1 MPTPILRMAVPSPLR
16 RLFDYLPP
24 EEMHAPAQAG
34 QRYLLPFGR
43 GRCVGVLV
51 EVATTS
57 ELPRDKLRPALRQID
72 VEPVLDPSLLALL
85 QWSSDYYHHPPGEVL
100 AAALPVLLRQDRP
113 AEVAGILRWRLTES
127 GIGLDRE
134 QLARAPKQQQLH
146 QLLLQQGEL
155 NAEQLNRS
163 LSGWRSPMKRLLEQG
178 WAEQEEGPCQSGS
191 GVEPDS
197 PPALNP
203 AQQAAVKTTIE
214 AQGRFSP
221 LLLEGVTG
229 SGKTEVYLHAI
240 AQALAAGRQALVL
253 VPEIGLTPQL
263 WQRFARRFRCPI
275 ALLHSG
281 LNDTERLCAWSMARS
296 GQAGIVI
303 GTRSAIFTPLPRLGL
318 IIVDEEHD
326 ASFKQQEGFRYSGR
340 DLAVVR
346 ASQQGVPVLL
356 GSATPSLE
364 SLANVQAGRYQLLHL
379 PDRAGGASAPPLR
392 LLDMRR
398 QQVEDGLSTPL
409 RNAMQHHLKQGG
421 QVLLFLNRRGF
432 APTLLCHEC
441 GWVSHCQRCDAHLT
455 YYARNGLLRCH
466 HCGNEQRVPAQCPDC
481 GSLDLRPLG
490 QGTERIE
497 QTLQQHFADAGVV
510 RIDRDSTRR
519 KGAMDDILQSIH
531 SGSKRVL
538 VGTQMLAKG
547 HHFPDVTLVGIIDA
561 DQGLFSQDFRAS
573 ERMAQL
579 IVQVAGRAGR
589 ADRPGEVL
597 IQTHAP
603 DHPLLRILVEQDYRA
618 FAQAALAE
626 RQAALMPPY
635 AFLALI
641 RAEAVDAG
649 TPQQFLR
656 EVAERARALA
666 INGVY
671 VLGPVPAPMERRA
684 GRVRAQLLLQAE
696 ARQGLHQLLGALL
709 PQLEGLKLARKT
721 RWSLDID
728 PVELY

>member
-1 MPTPILRMAVPSPLR
+1 MSTAILRFAVPSPLR

-24 EEMHAPAQAG
+24 AEMTAAPKPG

-43 GRCVGVLV
+43 GRCVGILV
-51 EVATTS
+51 EVAQHS
-57 ELPRDKLRPALRQID
+57 ELAREKLRPALRQID
-72 VEPVLDPSLLALL
+72 SQPVLDPALLTLL
-85 QWSSDYYHHPPGEVL
+85 QWSSDYYHHPAGEVMT
-100 AAALPVLLRQDRP
+100 AALPVLLRQDRP
-113 AEVAGILRWRLTES
+113 AEVAGIPRWEVTES
-127 GIGLDRE
+127 GRMLDDNT
-134 QLARAPKQQQLH
+134 LARAPKQQQLLK
-146 QLLLQQGEL
+146 LLCQHGEL
-155 NAEQLNRS
+155 NAEQLNQ
-163 LSGWRSPMKRLLEQG
+163 LQAGWRTPIKRLIAEG
-178 WAEQEEGPCQSGS
+178 WAQCREGPCQ
-191 GVEPDS
+191 PIAAIQADQ

-203 AQQAAVKTTIE
+203 AQQAAV
-214 AQGRFSP
+214 AAFNQARGQFSP

-240 AQALAAGRQALVL
+240 AAILHHGQQALVL

-263 WQRFARRFRCPI
+263 WQRFAARFRCPI

-296 GQAGIVI
+296 GEARIVI
-303 GTRSAIFTPLPRLGL
+303 GTRSAIFTPLPELGL

-326 ASFKQQEGFRYSGR
+326 TSFKQQEGFRYSGR

-346 ASQQGVPVLL
+346 ARQQGVPVLL

-364 SLANVQAGRYQLLHL
+364 SIANVQLGRYQLLHL
-379 PDRAGGASAPPLR
+379 PNRAGGASTPPLR

-398 QQVEDGLSTPL
+398 QQVEEGLSTPL
-409 RNAMQHHLKQGG
+409 MNAIQHHLKQGG

-441 GWVSHCQRCDAHLT
+441 GWVSHCRRCDTHLT
-455 YYARNGLLRCH
+455 YYARAGQLRCH

-481 GSLDLRPLG
+481 GSLDLRALG

-497 QTLQQHFADAGVV
+497 QTLQQHFSSAGVI
-510 RIDRDSTRR
+510 RIDRDTTRR
-519 KGAMDDILQSIH
+519 KGAMGAILDSIH
-531 SGSKRVL
+531 QGTHRVL

-589 ADRPGEVL
+589 AERPGEVV

-603 DHPLLRILVEQDYRA
+603 DHPLLRVLVEQDYRA
-618 FAQAALAE
+618 FAIAALAE
-626 RQAALMPPY
+626 RQAAHMPPY
-635 AFLALI
+635 SYLALI
-641 RAEAVDAG
+641 RAEAVDQE
-649 TPQQFLR
+649 TPQGFLR
-656 EVAERARALA
+656 EVAGLARCHDIA
-666 INGVY
+666 GVHI
-671 VLGPVPAPMERRA
+671 LGPVPAPMERRA
-684 GRVRAQLLLQAE
+684 GRVRAQLLLQADT
-696 ARQGLHQLLGALL
+696 RQALHQLLHALL
-709 PQLEGLKLARKT
+709 PELEGLKLARKT
-721 RWSLDID
+721 RWSIDID